1 MIMIAAVA
9 KDESRTERK
18 KREKRVRI
26 LRTARQLFERK
37 GFDGTTM
44 REIAAKADIG
54 HGTLFLYAHSK
65 EDLLVAIFREEV
77 GRDVDDAI
85 ASVPR
90 RRPLADQLLHVLG
103 ALLAHHERN
112 VALARVFVKE
122 LPFVNDTRH
131 GVAEFM
137 TNLIGQMAELIAAAQ
152 ATGELDS
159 GVPARLLAHNVFA
172 IFFGNLQRWLGYARI
187 GAAECRRGI
196 REGIELQLACL
207 QPTSRR
213 RAAR

>member
-1 MIMIAAVA
+1 MIVAAVA

-18 KREKRVRI
+18 KREKRARI

-37 GFDGTTM
+37 GFDATTM

-54 HGTLFLYAHSK
+54 HGTLFLYARSK
-65 EDLLVAIFREEV
+65 EDVLVAMFREEV

-85 ASVPR
+85 ATVPR
-90 RRPLADQLLHVLG
+90 RRALVDQLLHVLG

-131 GVAEFM
+131 GVGEFM
-137 TNLIGQMAELIAAAQ
+137 ANLIGHMTELITAAQ
-152 ATGELDS
+152 AAGELDAD
-159 GVPARLLAHNVFA
+159 VPARLLAHNVFA
-172 IFFGNLQRWLGYARI
+172 IFFGNLQRWLGHARI
-187 GAAECRRGI
+187 SAAECRRGI
-196 REGIELQLACL
+196 REGIELQLGSLRA
-207 QPTSRR
+207 TSSRR
-213 RAAR
+213 TGR